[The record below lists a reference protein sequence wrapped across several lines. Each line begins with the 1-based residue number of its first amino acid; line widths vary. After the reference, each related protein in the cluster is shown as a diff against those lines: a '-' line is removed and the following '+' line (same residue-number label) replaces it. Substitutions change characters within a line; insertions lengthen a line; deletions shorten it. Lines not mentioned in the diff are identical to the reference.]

1 MYLIG
6 KTATNEQ
13 ILVVKKT
20 YSVLTLS
27 GADVAEVELGLLF
40 VFVPT
45 IAFEATTID
54 REQFYQIN
62 VC

>member
-1 MYLIG
+1 MHLIG

-20 YSVLTLS
+20 YSVFTLRW
-27 GADVAEVELGLLF
+27 ADVAEVELGLLF
-40 VFVPT
+40 VFVPAV
-45 IAFEATTID
+45 AFEATTID

-62 VC
+62 IR